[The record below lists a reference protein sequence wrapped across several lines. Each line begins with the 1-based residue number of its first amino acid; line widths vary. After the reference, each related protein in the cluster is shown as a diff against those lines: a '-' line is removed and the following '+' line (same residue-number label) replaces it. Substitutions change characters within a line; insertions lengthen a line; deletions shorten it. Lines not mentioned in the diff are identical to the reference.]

1 MMTISLLYLFMNSW
15 SWSSISRVNSRD
27 DRQKLRNAEM
37 WIANEVLQPRA
48 CVDSPCLPGWWG
60 SEGISKGFSWWRCSK
75 LGVCLLLFKVVV
87 DFRQVISQHI
97 GKFNLL
103 DLSNLAE

>member
-48 CVDSPCLPGWWG
+48 CVDSPCLPGWSG
-60 SEGISKGFSWWRCSK
+60 SEDISKGFSWWRCSK